1 MIVGVHSVTAV
12 AVLSL
17 WVHVLTLCHSDNSVN
32 MSTMKIYFS
41 FAFTPTDLTHK
52 FTVMKP

>member
-32 MSTMKIYFS
+32 MMKIYFS